1 LFSGELVLNHDI
13 SDPGTSVLTSM
24 HFSNYHTQ
32 WTGWFDES
40 KKIELRVAV
49 PINPFQQMEIF
60 REKDDKQI
68 YVINKDEDLF
78 LWFHYWGGEARRCID
93 S

>member
-1 LFSGELVLNHDI
+1 
-13 SDPGTSVLTSM
+13 M

-78 LWFHYWGGEARRCID
+78 LWFHYWGGEAMH
-93 S
+93 